1 MSAAI
6 MSQSIEEETK
16 ELKHSEGL
24 FCLSRG
30 KSSSGTEYLS
40 DPNKDI
46 FPSCDRTPP
55 PSDRGG
61 LRTAVGGCGE
71 EAKQVGVCLSGLRT
85 QCRFSA
91 SGNSLAAERGETG
104 SANSNRSGTSS
115 LREVEA
121 ISSTGGS
128 PTEDR
133 NAKHLSTVSSPSA
146 AKGSVFGSDCAV
158 NSQRLQGHLEET
170 SAVSGTEASRSQNVT
185 QTTAKKH
192 FQAISKAVLPK
203 PFKTGSSSYKLNEF
217 KKISLKPI
225 IGGEDDCATLI
236 GDSLESH
243 SRATS
248 SSAEDEDDVTMGRR
262 NSGRRRSRKNSQGD
276 RGSSRESTPAKGPS
290 AEGASSEPEILHL
303 GEEHAGAQ
311 GLNSPVHATC
321 VSVIAEDAGTLEGGP
336 SSCPQPDAC
345 SRIPGA
351 GGGHAAEEQEPSG
364 DADLDLLE
372 RRTETPE
379 SKRRSMKVS
388 RVEKFF
394 AKKVIVNSD
403 PSPEGNE
410 HIGEGFKKSSGDHD
424 DRTKPTLSAEIEIPP
439 HPKQANE
446 EVKPIQAT
454 SKIADKI
461 SLFEGKAAKQPSVSY
476 HGTQNVDGAP
486 KSPRKFEPKG
496 KVKVNR
502 GFPNTGVVGRSPQST
517 DSDSANDGRSGFR
530 SHGMA
535 VVSDHLNKAGKL
547 KDAVKSNS
555 TSPLEPKGAKVREC
569 VKNFLDQMEGRTDAV
584 AGDNPIGK
592 AQISDVLIIPTLGK
606 VPVTGKCRIPRKTLS
621 EEILASS
628 PLEAPSMS
636 QNDETDLKMHGENT
650 SEPKH
655 LAVKDMLPVSLSI
668 NDPKP
673 SNKLKILGSPNQT
686 PGADQSKEASP
697 NKGSGRSGS
706 KSKRRKSKE
715 GTKSVSPIR
724 DSNMQGEPGSKI
736 TTASEPDS
744 KTVTAPQPDPK
755 TDTTPKQK
763 SKSITVP
770 EVEPKTTTELEPES
784 KDVTIPEVESKRI
797 IVSDINTVI
806 ACEAKSETT
815 AEPKHNSKTI
825 TAPVLDPKSGT
836 APELGSKAMKA
847 PAAHELPDSM
857 EGGGSQRQMLKSQ
870 LPKNVLPSS
879 IKELCVL
886 SRNDPSISKSKPK
899 SRVMKPEDVFCPAH
913 EMKEEVAKIAGEVSP
928 TEPRSLVEKVSSDVI
943 QEGSRLLF
951 SSLAHLSEQGVGVE
965 YDSFAPAMQAHSEL
979 KEPTTECLKFN
990 ANSNAKAEK
999 NSENALKTVQPDQG
1013 YSTKYKPK
1021 GDSKK
1026 PEKDIELQTLMA
1038 PLTQQNLNI
1047 PNRKTPSDQPDS
1059 TLHAAAQT
1067 LLLELAGELQKHI
1080 SLNPYCFS
1088 ENQPSYLKNNQDEI
1102 VPLLPD
1108 KEQLPCSLLKSC
1120 DVGQPMKS
1128 EYQSETAIVHLEKTQ
1143 KGKVISASQ
1152 SQEEEQEKPQR
1163 PSSGSSVQSEH
1174 TVAQPISSPL
1184 PAAAQ
1189 SNIYIEAKMG
1199 EEVASQPGSTS
1210 TDDIPFQHDEFHPA
1224 TALKTTQQKAFVLPD
1239 PVNGSNVVSDPVTQF
1254 CSGSKS
1260 PLPPN
1265 SLSVRRDAP
1274 SSWLDVDLSFKHKQ
1288 KSSKTELS
1296 SSISEDSLLDTSDEF
1311 KDFIENI
1318 KKLGAPFSLPLR
1330 RHSHLKAPS
1339 PPFAM
1344 PAIKEARFE
1353 KTFDPKEFQFGLR
1366 KNIGLKAPLPGMMV
1380 KLQNTDAK
1388 SQLKPKRASAEERSM
1403 LFKSLQTPSRLL
1415 REKHK
1420 LQDKQ
1425 REEMEREEPSPVQSR
1440 LGRSSVFSS
1449 LMGSSSK
1456 TKQPDDQTDS
1466 TLTNAESSSEVLE
1479 SSLPAPLTAAVHPV
1493 HSGLDRD
1500 SIAQPAAPGP
1510 SSSPIPS
1517 FSDVKPAHY
1526 LEKNLQQQLEKVEL
1540 GPGSDLLNSKI
1551 QSEEMAR
1558 TGVHLHMH
1566 QLSSPVPGGM
1576 DERIGADLHMMDKQC
1591 PKVPDVIPPSLLE
1604 AQGLQHS
1611 FPKVHGESL
1620 PRKGFHRRPGKI
1632 VIHQNAQFGGEV
1644 FEIFTDMPDATS
1656 LKLSPVISVRVVRG
1670 CWLLYE
1676 KPQFEGRCVPLEE
1689 GFTELGNVWAEGPEP
1704 EQSVSTAPIVIG
1716 SVRLAVRDYSIP
1728 QIDLFTELRGLGRR
1742 STYYDEAIDI
1752 CTFGIPRGTASIKVH
1767 SGVWLVYT
1775 QPGYQGLLAVLDVGE
1790 YPCPE
1795 AWGFHTPFVGSLK
1808 PLKMGGLTVEN
1819 PSEIKA
1825 LIYERPG
1832 FEGLRMEVDA
1842 DVLGFGNKEETEDGN
1857 AKISASDTNKMTS
1870 VGSIKILGGLWVGY
1884 SQPWFE
1890 GRQYVL
1896 EEGEYADSG
1905 HWGGGPD
1912 QLLSLR
1918 PILADF
1924 QSPHLKLFSERDF
1937 GERGVRMDVFGPVSN
1952 IGDMEPGLKAQS
1964 IHVLGGIWVAFENAG
1979 FSGEV
1984 CILEKGQYSSPEDW
1998 GEQDFTLS
2006 SLQPVLLDDLRGAA
2020 NFKVQLFSEQGFQGD
2035 VLSLEHSTPM
2045 LPEGFSLGSCKVHSG
2060 SWLGFEGLEFT
2071 DRMYVLE
2078 EGDYPT
2084 LRAMGCLHPGS
2095 AIRSLQT
2102 AGFEFSLPSIT
2113 LHSKP
2118 SFRGKRMVLRAGV
2131 VNLQL
2136 TGCDSRIQSV
2146 LVEGGMWV
2154 LYEGCNYRG
2163 CQILLQPSEVGDWRN
2178 FSTWQRIGSLRPL
2191 IQKKMYIHL
2200 RNKEAGLLM
2209 SLTGALDDITLMRVQ
2224 ATEETGGV
2232 EQIWAYQDGMLRS
2245 KMLEGCC
2252 LGTSGSVVTAG
2263 SRLSMCP
2270 ASQQQHQLWSITQDG
2285 LIRCSEKAHLVL
2297 ELKGGQLYDKN
2308 LVILNEFDEN
2318 KLNQRWLVEI
2328 L

>member
-16 ELKHSEGL
+16 VLKHSGGL
-24 FCLSRG
+24 FCPSRG
-30 KSSSGTEYLS
+30 RSSSGTECLS

-55 PSDRGG
+55 LSDRGG
-61 LRTAVGGCGE
+61 LKTAVRGCGE
-71 EAKQVGVCLSGLRT
+71 EAKQAGVCWSGLRT
-85 QCRFSA
+85 QCQFSA
-91 SGNSLAAERGETG
+91 RGNSSAAERGNTD

-115 LREVEA
+115 LREVGA
-121 ISSTGGS
+121 ISSKGGS
-128 PTEDR
+128 PKEDR
-133 NAKHLSTVSSPSA
+133 NAKHLNTVSSPSA

-158 NSQRLQGHLEET
+158 NSQRLQVYLDET
-170 SAVSGTEASRSQNVT
+170 SEVSGTEASRSQHVT
-185 QTTAKKH
+185 QTTANKH
-192 FQAISKAVLPK
+192 FQAISKTVLPK
-203 PFKTGSSSYKLNEF
+203 PFKSGSSSYKLNEF
-217 KKISLKPI
+217 KKISLRPI
-225 IGGEDDCATLI
+225 IGGEDHCATLI
-236 GDSLESH
+236 RDSLESH
-243 SRATS
+243 SRVTP
-248 SSAEDEDDVTMGRR
+248 SSAEDEDNVTMGRK

-276 RGSSRESTPAKGPS
+276 RGSSRESTPSKGPS

-303 GEEHAGAQ
+303 GEEPAGAQ
-311 GLNSPVHATC
+311 GLNSPVHATY
-321 VSVIAEDAGTLEGGP
+321 VSVAEDAGTLEGSS
-336 SSCPQPDAC
+336 SSCPQSDAC
-345 SRIPGA
+345 SRTPGA
-351 GGGHAAEEQEPSG
+351 GGGHATEEQQPSG
-364 DADLDLLE
+364 VANLDLLE

-379 SKRRSMKVS
+379 SKRRSIKVS
-388 RVEKFF
+388 HAEKFF

-403 PSPEGNE
+403 PSPEGDE
-410 HIGEGFKKSSGDHD
+410 HFGEGFKKSSGDHD
-424 DRTKPTLSAEIEIPP
+424 DRTKPTLSAEIELPP
-439 HPKQANE
+439 HVKQANE

-476 HGTQNVDGAP
+476 RGTQNVDGAP

-496 KVKVNR
+496 TVKVNR
-502 GFPNTGVVGRSPQST
+502 GFPNTGVVGRSRQLT
-517 DSDSANDGRSGFR
+517 DSDSANDGGSGFR
-530 SHGMA
+530 GHGIA
-535 VVSDHLNKAGKL
+535 VVSDHLNKTGKL
-547 KDAVKSNS
+547 KDAVKPNS
-555 TSPLEPKGAKVREC
+555 ASSLEPKSTKVREC
-569 VKNFLDQMEGRTDAV
+569 VKNFLDQVEGRTDAV
-584 AGDNPIGK
+584 AGDNPIGN
-592 AQISDVLIIPTLGK
+592 AQISDVLVIPTLGK
-606 VPVTGKCRIPRKTLS
+606 VPVTGKCRIPRKKLS
-621 EEILASS
+621 EEILTSS
-628 PLEAPSMS
+628 PLEAPSVS
-636 QNDETDLKMHGENT
+636 QGDATDLKMHGEKT

-655 LAVKDMLPVSLSI
+655 PAVKDMLLLSLSM
-668 NDPKP
+668 NAPKP
-673 SNKLKILGSPNQT
+673 SNKLKMLGSPNQT

-715 GTKSVSPIR
+715 GTRSVSASR
-724 DSNMQGEPGSKI
+724 DSNGSKI

-744 KTVTAPQPDPK
+744 KTVTAPQPDTK
-755 TDTTPKQK
+755 IVTTPKQK

-770 EVEPKTTTELEPES
+770 EVEPKIITEFEPES
-784 KDVTIPEVESKRI
+784 KDITIPEVESNRI

-806 ACEAKSETT
+806 APEAKSETI

-825 TAPVLDPKSGT
+825 TAPLLDPKFGT
-836 APELGSKAMKA
+836 LPELGSKAIKA
-847 PAAHELPDSM
+847 PAAPLPDSA
-857 EGGGSQRQMLKSQ
+857 EGGGIQSQVLKSQ
-870 LPKNVLPSS
+870 LPKNVLPNS
-879 IKELCVL
+879 IKELGVL
-886 SRNDPSISKSKPK
+886 SGNDPSISKGKPK

-913 EMKEEVAKIAGEVSP
+913 DMIEAVAKIAGGMSP
-928 TEPRSLVEKVSSDVI
+928 TEPRSLVEKGPSDVI
-943 QEGSRLLF
+943 QEGSRLL
-951 SSLAHLSEQGVGVE
+951 SE
-965 YDSFAPAMQAHSEL
+965 
-979 KEPTTECLKFN
+979 T
-990 ANSNAKAEK
+990 
-999 NSENALKTVQPDQG
+999 
-1013 YSTKYKPK
+1013 
-1021 GDSKK
+1021 
-1026 PEKDIELQTLMA
+1026 
-1038 PLTQQNLNI
+1038 
-1047 PNRKTPSDQPDS
+1047 
-1059 TLHAAAQT
+1059 
-1067 LLLELAGELQKHI
+1067 
-1080 SLNPYCFS
+1080 
-1088 ENQPSYLKNNQDEI
+1088 QPSYLKNNQDEI
-1102 VPLLPD
+1102 VLPGN
-1108 KEQLPCSLLKSC
+1108 EQLSCSLLKSC
-1120 DVGQPMKS
+1120 EVGQPMKS
-1128 EYQSETAIVHLEKTQ
+1128 EFQSETAIAHLEKTQ
-1143 KGKVISASQ
+1143 KNKVISASQ

-1163 PSSGSSVQSEH
+1163 PSNGSSMQSEH
-1174 TVAQPISSPL
+1174 TVAPPISSPL
-1184 PAAAQ
+1184 PAAVQ
-1189 SNIYIEAKMG
+1189 SSIYIEAKTR
-1199 EEVASQPGSTS
+1199 EEVPSQSGSTS
-1210 TDDIPFQHDEFHPA
+1210 TDAVPFQHEFHPTTVSK
-1224 TALKTTQQKAFVLPD
+1224 TAQQKAFVLPD
-1239 PVNGSNVVSDPVTQF
+1239 PVNGSKIVSDPVTQF
-1254 CSGSKS
+1254 CPGSKS
-1260 PLPPN
+1260 PLPRN

-1274 SSWLDVDLSFKHKQ
+1274 SSWLDVDLSFKQKQ

-1296 SSISEDSLLDTSDEF
+1296 SSISENSLLDTSDEF

-1344 PAIKEARFE
+1344 PAIKEDHFE

-1366 KNIGLKAPLPGMMV
+1366 KNTGLKGPLPGMMV
-1380 KLQNTDAK
+1380 KLQSTDAK

-1425 REEMEREEPSPVQSR
+1425 REETERDEPSPVQSR

-1449 LMGSSSK
+1449 LMSSSSK

-1466 TLTNAESSSEVLE
+1466 TLTNNESSSEVLE
-1479 SSLPAPLTAAVHPV
+1479 SSLPASLTLAIHA
-1493 HSGLDRD
+1493 HSGMDRD
-1500 SIAQPAAPGP
+1500 STAQPAAPGP

-1517 FSDVKPAHY
+1517 FSDVKPANY
-1526 LEKNLQQQLEKVEL
+1526 LEKNLQQELEKVEL

-1558 TGVHLHMH
+1558 SGAHLHMH
-1566 QLSSPVPGGM
+1566 QLSSPIPGGM
-1576 DERIGADLHMMDKQC
+1576 DVRIGADVHMIDKQC
-1591 PKVPDVIPPSLLE
+1591 PTQPNPTSLLE
-1604 AQGLQHS
+1604 ARGLQHS
-1611 FPKVHGESL
+1611 FSKVHGESL
-1620 PRKGFHRRPGKI
+1620 PRKGFHKRPGKI
-1632 VIHQNAQFGGEV
+1632 VIHQHAQFGGEV

-1689 GFTELGNVWAEGPEP
+1689 GFTELGNVWAEGQEP
-1704 EQSVSTAPIVIG
+1704 GQFVSTAPIVIG

-1728 QIDLFTELRGLGRR
+1728 QIDLFTELQGLGRQ
-1742 STYYDEAIDI
+1742 STYYDDAIDI
-1752 CTFGIPRGTASIKVH
+1752 CTFGIPRSTASIKVH

-1819 PSEIKA
+1819 TSEIKA
-1825 LIYERPG
+1825 LIYERPN
-1832 FEGLRMEVDA
+1832 FEGLCMEVDA

-1870 VGSIKILGGLWVGY
+1870 VGSIKVLGGLWVGY
-1884 SQPWFE
+1884 SQPRFE

-1896 EEGEYADSG
+1896 EEGQYADSSE
-1905 HWGGGPD
+1905 WEGGGGR
-1912 QLLSLR
+1912 LLSLR
-1918 PILADF
+1918 PILPDF
-1924 QSPHLKLFSERDF
+1924 QSPQLKLFSERDF
-1937 GERGVRMDVFGPVSN
+1937 GEKGVSMDVLGPVTS
-1952 IGDMEPGLKAQS
+1952 IGEMEPGLKTQS
-1964 IHVLGGIWVAFENAG
+1964 IHVLGGVWVAFENAG

-1998 GEQDFTLS
+1998 GGQDFTLS
-2006 SLQPVLLDDLRGAA
+2006 SLLPVLLDDLRGEV

-2035 VLSLEHSTPM
+2035 VLSLEHSIPM
-2045 LPEGFSLGSCKVHSG
+2045 LPEGFSLGSCKVRSG
-2060 SWLGFEGLEFT
+2060 SWLGFEGLQFT
-2071 DRMYVLE
+2071 DHMYVLE

-2084 LRAMGCLHPGS
+2084 LRAMGCLHPSS

-2113 LHSKP
+2113 LFSKP

-2163 CQILLQPSEVGDWRN
+2163 HQILLQPSEVGDWHT
-2178 FSTWQRIGSLRPL
+2178 FSSWQRIGSLRPL
-2191 IQKKMYIHL
+2191 LQKKVCIRL

-2209 SLTGALDDITLMRVQ
+2209 SLTGALDDITLMRIQ

-2252 LGTSGSVVTAG
+2252 LGTSGSVVMAG
-2263 SRLSMCP
+2263 NRLSMCP

-2285 LIRCSEKAHLVL
+2285 LIHCSGKAHLVL